1 MLIKITVVSSRA
13 AQAQASSSDGAVGWA
28 MIESWSSLLRHAMA
42 PSLVVGLLDRN
53 AHLSEAGDGVCRE
66 RGDVLARNEL
76 SGSLVRDSAA
86 D

>member
-13 AQAQASSSDGAVGWA
+13 AQAQASRAVGWA

-66 RGDVLARNEL
+66 RGDFLARNEL